1 MRSCDALDPLVTPY
15 VDGELPDEDRRAV
28 EAHLRACAPC
38 HSRVTAERA
47 VHELIRHRQPE
58 LNAVHAPEPLRAAC
72 AELARRNASPDDA
85 AQVDDRAARRPQ
97 TSDPLPAAD
106 VARMLPPVAGRR
118 LEPSEPRAIGPNWR
132 ARLSP
137 YALAASLVV
146 VVGGAFVYQATDQS
160 AKILAA
166 QLTAD
171 HLKCFAMNSALGTHQ
186 TASAVESSMLSS
198 FDWNMHLPADA
209 ARNPLELIG
218 ARQCLYGEGRVAHI
232 MYRHAGRPVSLF
244 MLPKT
249 ARTQQLVD
257 VLGHEAAIWCA
268 GNRTF
273 VLIAREPKPQVEQ
286 LASFVKAE
294 LR

>member
-15 VDGELPDEDRRAV
+15 IDGELPDDDRRAV

-38 HSRVTAERA
+38 HSRVIAERA
-47 VHELIRHRQPE
+47 VHELIRERQPE
-58 LNAVHAPEPLRAAC
+58 LNSVRAPEGLRSTC
-72 AELARRNASPDDA
+72 RQIARLNASRYDEASSPE
-85 AQVDDRAARRPQ
+85 
-97 TSDPLPAAD
+97 SIPAATPVGRPLDRLRTAPSD
-106 VARMLPPVAGRR
+106 VDGPGLQ
-118 LEPSEPRAIGPNWR
+118 PSAPRVPYPGWR
-132 ARLSP
+132 ARLTP

-146 VVGGAFVYQATDQS
+146 VVGGAFLYQATDQS

-186 TASAVESSMLSS
+186 TAAAVESSMLSS
-198 FDWNMHLPADA
+198 FAWNMHLPSDA
-209 ARNPLELIG
+209 ARNQLELIG

-232 MYRHAGRPVSLF
+232 MYRHEGRPVSLF

-249 ARTQQLVD
+249 ARTEELVD
-257 VLGHEAAIWCA
+257 VLGHEAKIWCV

-273 VLIAREPKPQVEQ
+273 VLIAREPKPQIEQ

-294 LR
+294 LQ

>member
-47 VHELIRHRQPE
+47 VHALIRDRKAE
-58 LNAVHAPEPLRAAC
+58 LNAVAAPEPLRAAC
-72 AELARRNASPDDA
+72 AQLARLKASRDDVAQTDGRLA
-85 AQVDDRAARRPQ
+85 ASRDNRAAGM
-97 TSDPLPAAD
+97 
-106 VARMLPPVAGRR
+106 ARAVPPVN
-118 LEPSEPRAIGPNWR
+118 PRAIHSNWR
-132 ARLSP
+132 SRLTP

-171 HLKCFAMNSALGTHQ
+171 HLKCFAINSALGTHQ
-186 TASAVESSMLSS
+186 TASAVESAMLSS
-198 FDWNMHLPADA
+198 FGWNMHLPADA

-218 ARQCLYGEGRVAHI
+218 ARQCLSGKGRVAHI
-232 MYRHAGRPVSLF
+232 MYRHEGRPVSLF

-249 ARTQQLVD
+249 ARTQELVD
-257 VLGHEAAIWCA
+257 VLGHEAAIWCV

-294 LR
+294 LH